1 VGLIIKDDMEKE
13 NRSEIY
19 RSSIDTQSHS
29 DPRAIAFGWI
39 SNEAA
44 VLDVGCACGDFGDIL
59 KKKKD
64 CVVYGMEY
72 DTNSIKIAKETGG
85 YKEIYRVDLNHF
97 DTNEHSFLKKNFD
110 YIFLGDILEH
120 LLDPSN
126 VLDTLKF
133 FLKDNGSFI
142 ISVPNIAHASIKAG
156 LLNDEFAYTEIGL
169 LDKTHVKFFTY
180 KSIASFLSNV
190 GLEIEKINYTPMD
203 TKGFQ
208 PDDSFIDLLPEIKE
222 YIVAD
227 PHSFVCQYVVKAR
240 FSDQSASI
248 LEEMNCK
255 KIELKNGLIPE
266 NISDIQK
273 RHIVTESQRLFF
285 IRDITQRKKELEQF
299 LKQKDQ
305 EVVNLN
311 QVIQQKDQ
319 EIVFMQSSKFWKMR
333 GWYERIKF
341 LFLHPKKTFRKH
353 KLRIIFAL
361 THPVKFIRKYYR
373 KSLERMR
380 GGAESVGI
388 SFEVATTSLHNPS
401 ELKAAAGAVV
411 LPTVSENPTVSV
423 IIPVYGKP
431 EFTVRCLES
440 IARFGSKVPF
450 EVIVVDDCSPDKSVE
465 IIKYIRGIRLIKH
478 EKNVGFI
485 RSCNDAA
492 AVAHGEYLYFLNNDV
507 EVTDGWL
514 DRLIGTFFE
523 HKGVGL
529 VGSKLVY
536 PDRRLQ
542 EAGGI
547 IWKDGSAW
555 NYGREDYPALPRYNY
570 VREVDYISGAS
581 IMIKKDLWDDI
592 GGFDVR
598 YIPAYYEDS
607 DLCFEVRKRGLKVV
621 YQPES
626 VIIHYEGVSNGT
638 DIVSGVKAYQVA
650 NAKKFYEKWKSV
662 LKQENLPNAQDVFL
676 ARSRSVRKKIIVVVD
691 HYVPTPD
698 KDAGSTSM
706 FQYIRLMVDMGYDVK
721 FIGDNFRYMD
731 GYTRSLQQMGVE
743 VLYGEYFSRNW
754 KGWIA
759 ENGKYFDFAF
769 LSRPHIA
776 KKYVD
781 IFRQKSRAKI
791 IFYGH
796 DLHHVRVR
804 RAYEVN
810 NDQSLLDEARMW
822 EEEEQSII
830 SKVDLSLYP
839 SDFEVD
845 YVRKWLPRSNV
856 ALMQPYVYEAT
867 EVEDYQ
873 SGNRSGLLFVG
884 GFAHQPNIDAVK
896 WFCESIFPLVL
907 KQFPEMK
914 FIVVGSNPP
923 EEIRNFASENI
934 IIKGFVSDEE
944 LAELYRKTRIVVAP
958 LRYGAGIKG
967 KIVEALHYGV
977 PVVTTTCGAEGL
989 KSMADFCVCVAD
1001 DAIII
1006 SEAIISIY
1014 GSQEKLHKC
1023 SEDGKE
1029 FIKRNFS
1036 QSSAQKTLE
1045 SILK

>member
-1 VGLIIKDDMEKE
+1 MEIVDDEKLKREFGFDLYGRYAIMRDIINNNRKDSC
-13 NRSEIY
+13 RF
-19 RSSIDTQSHS
+19 R
-29 DPRAIAFGWI
+29 
-39 SNEAA
+39 
-44 VLDVGCACGDFGDIL
+44 VLDVGGRGNFLSKFLPSDEVFYLDPFVESNDKNFIKGDGCAMALGD
-59 KKKKD
+59 
-64 CVVYGMEY
+64 
-72 DTNSIKIAKETGG
+72 NSFDWVTSADVFEHIPKE
-85 YKEIYRVDLNHF
+85 KRED
-97 DTNEHSFLKKNFD
+97 FLKENIRVAK
-110 YIFLGDILEH
+110 LGVVLTAPFNSKEVVLAEINVNENYKKFSGGQDHEWLIEH
-120 LLDPSN
+120 IE
-126 VLDTLKF
+126 
-133 FLKDNGSFI
+133 NGL
-142 ISVPNIAHASIKAG
+142 PK
-156 LLNDEFAYTEIGL
+156 EE
-169 LDKTHVKFFTY
+169 
-180 KSIASFLSNV
+180 
-190 GLEIEKINYTPMD
+190 EIEKFLKNKNLNFQKLQNNGLLLWENLLGISFFIGNNQQDDIRKNVEEFNYFYNNNVFSYDNAEPSYRKIYFIKKDPKLNNVNTEE
-203 TKGFQ
+203 KSI
-208 PDDSFIDLLPEIKE
+208 DSELFLNIVKKSIDLLATVDMKNKEISK
-222 YIVAD
+222 
-227 PHSFVCQYVVKAR
+227 KR
-240 FSDQSASI
+240 
-248 LEEMNCK
+248 EEE
-255 KIELKNGLIPE
+255 I
-266 NISDIQK
+266 
-273 RHIVTESQRLFF
+273 
-285 IRDITQRKKELEQF
+285 
-299 LKQKDQ
+299 KQKDQ
-305 EVVNLN
+305 E
-311 QVIQQKDQ
+311 IT
-319 EIVFMQSSKFWKMR
+319 FMQSSKFWKMR

-341 LFLHPKKTFRKH
+341 LFLHPEKTFRKH

-361 THPVKFIRKYYR
+361 THPVKFIRKYYQR
-373 KSLERMR
+373 LVERMR

-388 SFEVATTSLHNPS
+388 SFEVATTPLHNSS

-450 EVIVVDDCSPDKSVE
+450 EVVVVDDCSPDKSVE
-465 IIKYIRGIRLIKH
+465 IIKDIRGIRLIKH

-536 PDRRLQ
+536 PDGRLQ

-555 NYGREDYPALPRYNY
+555 NYGRGDYPALPRYDY

-607 DLCFEVRKRGLKVV
+607 DLCFEVRKRGFKVV

-676 ARSRSVRKKIIVVVD
+676 ARSRSARKKIIVVVD

-822 EEEEQSII
+822 REEERSII

-839 SDFEVD
+839 SSFEVG
-845 YVRKWLPRSNV
+845 YVHKWIPG
-856 ALMQPYVYEAT
+856 AK
-867 EVEDYQ
+867 VELLQMYMFDSPFVENYDP
-873 SGNRSGLLFVG
+873 GNRSDLLFVG
-884 GFAHQPNIDAVK
+884 GFTHQPNIDAVK

-914 FIVVGSNPP
+914 FTVVGSNPP
-923 EEIRNFASENI
+923 EEIRNFASENV

-944 LAELYRKTRIVVAP
+944 LVELYRKTRIVVAP

-967 KIVEALHYGV
+967 KIIEALHLGV
-977 PVVTTTCGAEGL
+977 PVATTICGAEGL
-989 KSMADFCVCVAD
+989 LGAEDFCVCVAEKVNEMAEALIAAYTD
-1001 DAIII
+1001 DKKLLTLSQA
-1006 SEAIISIY
+1006 SQIY
-1014 GSQEKLHKC
+1014 IVENYSSQLA
-1023 SEDGKE
+1023 KE
-1029 FIKRNFS
+1029 RLNK
-1036 QSSAQKTLE
+1036 
-1045 SILK
+1045 ILT